1 MRERGNGRRGAT
13 ARTPLS
19 RERVIRTAMAVA
31 DEKGAAALTM
41 RAIAEPLGVEA
52 MSLYHH
58 VAGREEILDGM
69 VDAVFGEID
78 LPPRDTDWKS
88 AMRRRAFS
96 ARTVLRRHPWAIGL
110 MDSRSQPG
118 PATLRHHDALIGA
131 LRAAGF
137 SVPMAAHA
145 FSLIDSYL
153 YGFVIQ
159 ELSLPFSSSAQL
171 EEVAGAILR
180 DAPAGAYP
188 HLTELATEHA
198 LKPGYDYADEFAFG
212 LTLILDAL
220 HPDETAGPDRATPT
234 TRPGRRSAGPGTGPA
249 ASSPQHHRTGRS
261 AAG

>member
-1 MRERGNGRRGAT
+1 MGEGNKGRRGAS

-58 VAGREEILDGM
+58 VAGREDILDGM

-78 LPPRDTDWKS
+78 LPPREMDWKS
-88 AMRRRAFS
+88 ALRHRADS
-96 ARTVLRRHPWAIGL
+96 ARAVLLRHPWAVGL

-118 PATLRHHDALIGA
+118 PATLRHHDAVIGT
-131 LRAAGF
+131 LRAGGF
-137 SVPMAAHA
+137 SVPMTAHA
-145 FSLIDSYL
+145 VSLIDSYL
-153 YGFVIQ
+153 YGFVLQ
-159 ELSLPFSSSAQL
+159 ELSLPFRGAAEL
-171 EEVAGAILR
+171 DEVAGAIVR
-180 DAPAGAYP
+180 DMPADTYP
-188 HLTELATEHA
+188 HLTELAAEHV

-220 HPDETAGPDRATPT
+220 HPDE
-234 TRPGRRSAGPGTGPA
+234 A
-249 ASSPQHHRTGRS
+249 A
-261 AAG
+261 